1 MFARGFCRDS
11 LGANHCDA
19 NGHREDLQRCQ
30 GSKDAVLCD
39 AQRRTLHQLKTY
51 FGASASFGH
60 TCAMLAAASAAR
72 NQGTALIVGLVQT
85 HGRAET
91 ESMALDLPRLPLKAV
106 PYRDR
111 VLLDFDRDAALACAQ
126 AKPDPLL
133 MLGEFTHGNAT
144 AEPGKKSRHL
154 ERWQDVKELLGAGG
168 DVW

>member
-1 MFARGFCRDS
+1 MFDAVQHFRKPMDLS
-11 LGANHCDA
+11 SWLGANNCDA

-72 NQGTALIVGLVQT
+72 NQGTALIVELVQT

-91 ESMALDLPRLPLKAV
+91 ESMA
-106 PYRDR
+106 RDR
-111 VLLDFDRDAALACAQ
+111 RVCR
-126 AKPDPLL
+126 
-133 MLGEFTHGNAT
+133 
-144 AEPGKKSRHL
+144 
-154 ERWQDVKELLGAGG
+154 
-168 DVW
+168 

>member
-1 MFARGFCRDS
+1 MHHIKPRLCYPVIV
-11 LGANHCDA
+11 ANHRDA
-19 NGHREDLQRCQ
+19 HLHRSGLQRCQ

-91 ESMALDLPRLPLKAV
+91 ESMA
-106 PYRDR
+106 R
-111 VLLDFDRDAALACAQ
+111 VRRVC
-126 AKPDPLL
+126 
-133 MLGEFTHGNAT
+133 
-144 AEPGKKSRHL
+144 R
-154 ERWQDVKELLGAGG
+154 
-168 DVW
+168 